1 MFQTIIPL
9 FGIIRGVKF
18 FLYTVFALFIGF
30 AALGANAPAKSA
42 AAPVTPPAKPAKPA
56 ETPKKPLI
64 PASEWKMIRQI
75 AVNYDLSDEA
85 TWLLAAIRRHENG
98 RPGLEFG
105 VGGPM
110 DSGHKA
116 HRYRDGVKSFYL
128 QGYWA
133 AGTIRKH
140 YTGDLTAFGKRYNP
154 PHAAKWTTAVTS
166 LIKRLKAENNSTL
179 PGVKPAKKVISLP

>member
-1 MFQTIIPL
+1 M
-9 FGIIRGVKF
+9 KF
-18 FLYTVFALFIGF
+18 CLHTVFALIAVA
-30 AALGANAPAKSA
+30 AALGAEVPAKSVA
-42 AAPVTPPAKPAKPA
+42 TPVTPHAKPA
-56 ETPKKPLI
+56 EAKKNPLI

-110 DSGHKA
+110 DSGHRA
-116 HRYRDGVKSFYL
+116 HRYRDGVKSFYV

-140 YTGDLTAFGKRYNP
+140 YTGDIAAFGKRYNP
-154 PHAAKWTTAVTS
+154 LHAANWTTSVTS
-166 LIKRLKAENNSTL
+166 LVSRLKAENNSTL
-179 PGVKPAKKVISLP
+179 PGVRPEKKVISLP

>member
-1 MFQTIIPL
+1 MFHL
-9 FGIIRGVKF
+9 LYHFFGIIWGVKF
-18 FLYTVFALFIGF
+18 FLHTVLAFLAAT
-30 AALGANAPAKSA
+30 AALGATAPEKRVTTPAKSA
-42 AAPVTPPAKPAKPA
+42 ATPAKPA
-56 ETPKKPLI
+56 ETPKKQLI

-116 HRYRDGVKSFYL
+116 HRYRDGVKSFYV

-133 AGTIRKH
+133 AGTVRKH
-140 YTGDLTAFGKRYNP
+140 YTGDLTAFGRRYNP

-166 LIKRLKAENNSTL
+166 LIERLKAENNSKL
-179 PGVKPAKKVISLP
+179 PGEKPAKKVISLP

>member
-18 FLYTVFALFIGF
+18 FPYTVFAFFVGF
-30 AALGANAPAKSA
+30 AALGAGTPAKPAAPSATLPAKSA
-42 AAPVTPPAKPAKPA
+42 K
-56 ETPKKPLI
+56 TPKKQLI

-75 AVNYDLSDEA
+75 AVNYDL
-85 TWLLAAIRRHENG
+85 R
-98 RPGLEFG
+98 LEFG

-116 HRYRDGVKSFYL
+116 HRYRDGVKSFYV

-179 PGVKPAKKVISLP
+179 PGVKPAKKVIDLP

>member
-1 MFQTIIPL
+1 M
-9 FGIIRGVKF
+9 KF
-18 FLYTVFALFIGF
+18 CLHTAFALFAAT
-30 AALGANAPAKSA
+30 AALGAESSAKSVA
-42 AAPVTPPAKPAKPA
+42 TPVTPPAKSAKPA
-56 ETPKKPLI
+56 EAPKKPLI

-75 AVNYDLSDEA
+75 AVNYNLSDEA

-116 HRYRDGVKSFYL
+116 HRYRDGVKSFYV

-154 PHAAKWTTAVTS
+154 PHAAKWTTAVTA

-179 PGVKPAKKVISLP
+179 PGAKPPKKVIDLP

>member
-1 MFQTIIPL
+1 M
-9 FGIIRGVKF
+9 KF
-18 FLYTVFALFIGF
+18 CLHIVFALFAAT
-30 AALGANAPAKSA
+30 AALGAEALAASA
-42 AAPVTPPAKPAKPA
+42 APSATSMGV
-56 ETPKKPLI
+56 PKKPLI

-105 VGGPM
+105 IGGPM

-116 HRYRDGVKSFYL
+116 HRYRDGVKSFYV

-133 AGTIRKH
+133 AGTLRKH
-140 YTGDLTAFGKRYNP
+140 YTGNIAEFGRRYNP
-154 PHAAKWTTAVTS
+154 LHAAKWAASVTS
-166 LIKRLKAENNSTL
+166 LISRLKAENNSKL
-179 PGVKPAKKVISLP
+179 PGEKPAKKFISLP